1 VEQPDGLVVAADI
14 VTSTFRL
21 LLSSVPDRHSQEMLR
36 ESSISP
42 VSEAALTIKELL
54 CRYPTH
60 FLSAKALALLN
71 GKEAPTNQLTP
82 YYANLTQFLL
92 LIGSR
97 VGGFVCCPK
106 S

>member
-1 VEQPDGLVVAADI
+1 MAADI

-21 LLSSVPDRHSQEMLR
+21 LLSSVSDIHSQEMLR

-60 FLSAKALALLN
+60 FVSAEALALLN
-71 GKEAPTNQLTP
+71 GKEARTNSLP
-82 YYANLTQFLL
+82 LCYPNLTQFLL
-92 LIGSR
+92 
-97 VGGFVCCPK
+97 FN
-106 S
+106 